1 MRGKILIV
9 TGLAVGYVLG
19 ARAGRERYEEIKRAA
34 TKFWNDPRVKQQ
46 VETVEDF
53 AKDKAP
59 EVVDFISDNAKKVV
73 SQVRSA
79 TKKSDAGSKSSTGG
93 TSTSGSSTSGTST
106 SGATAAGVRK
116 NPGTRSS
123 STSK

>member
-79 TKKSDAGSKSSTGG
+79 TKKSNEMMAHAYAHLFAMPRNGSETERLG
-93 TSTSGSSTSGTST
+93 
-106 SGATAAGVRK
+106 
-116 NPGTRSS
+116 
-123 STSK
+123 

>member
-79 TKKSDAGSKSSTGG
+79 TKKSDSGAASSTK
-93 TSTSGSSTSGTST
+93 T
-106 SGATAAGVRK
+106 GAAATGVRK

-123 STSK
+123 STPK

>member
-19 ARAGRERYEEIKRAA
+19 ARAGRERYEQIKRAA
-34 TKFWNDPRVKQQ
+34 IKFWNDPRVQQQ
-46 VETVEDF
+46 VETVEEF

-73 SQVRSA
+73 SQVRSSSKNSTKNS
-79 TKKSDAGSKSSTGG
+79 TKKSSSQ
-93 TSTSGSSTSGTST
+93 SGSSTASTPASGARKSRGTS
-106 SGATAAGVRK
+106 
-116 NPGTRSS
+116 SS
-123 STSK
+123 STKK

>member
-1 MRGKILIV
+1 MRGKILMV

-34 TKFWNDPRVKQQ
+34 TKFWNDPRVQHQ
-46 VETVEDF
+46 METVEDF

-73 SQVRSA
+73 SQVRS
-79 TKKSDAGSKSSTGG
+79 TKKSGNASSRSASGTSSSGSTGSAPESG
-93 TSTSGSSTSGTST
+93 ANKAPGSGSSST
-106 SGATAAGVRK
+106 LK
-116 NPGTRSS
+116 
-123 STSK
+123 